1 MTENEGET
9 AARLDDGVMMGV
21 SYVQRNEASKET
33 VEFYDDAEGR
43 FQMLLNIFKVF
54 GHVPEYGKTWTAV
67 IMAIL
72 KDGPELDWV
81 TKELLILKAT
91 HKNDC
96 QYCVIQHERLS
107 VDMLGISREKV
118 AAIEGNKYQS
128 SSLFTDGEKALMEL
142 TDQIWVDANKLPRD
156 LWQRLHEH
164 YTEAQIV
171 EAVFVITMY
180 IQVSKFGDALGVVL
194 EPAFKGIDPILNLEH
209 D

>member
-1 MTENEGET
+1 MSEQTGATT
-9 AARLDDGVMMGV
+9 ARIDDGVMMGV
-21 SYVQRNEASKET
+21 SYVQREDADAEVNA
-33 VEFYDDAEGR
+33 FYDDAEGR

-72 KDGPELDWV
+72 KDGPELDWK

-91 HKNDC
+91 HRNDC
-96 QYCVIQHERLS
+96 QYCVVQHERLS
-107 VDMLGISREKV
+107 VDMLGIEKEKI
-118 AAIEGNKYQS
+118 AAIEGDKYKTS
-128 SSLFTDGEKALMEL
+128 PHFTEGEKALMDL
-142 TDQIWVDANKLPRD
+142 TQQIWADANRLSKD
-156 LWQRLHEH
+156 LWRRLHEH

-194 EPAFKGIDPILNLEH
+194 EPAFNGIDPILHIEH
-209 D
+209 G

>member
-1 MTENEGET
+1 MQ
-9 AARLDDGVMMGV
+9 A
-21 SYVQRNEASKET
+21 
-33 VEFYDDAEGR
+33 
-43 FQMLLNIFKVF
+43 
-54 GHVPEYGKTWTAV
+54 
-67 IMAIL
+67 
-72 KDGPELDWV
+72 
-81 TKELLILKAT
+81 
-91 HKNDC
+91 
-96 QYCVIQHERLS
+96 
-107 VDMLGISREKV
+107 
-118 AAIEGNKYQS
+118 GNNAKS
-128 SSLFTDGEKALMEL
+128 LCSLFTACNKDSHPTLEL